1 MTASLFLI
9 ASLAMTPTTQEGELH
24 VPFFKTT
31 LDNGLQVVIHEDHSD
46 PVVAVY
52 LSYHVG
58 SGREELGRSGF
69 AHLFEHMLFQGSAHV
84 GDDQHFKHVSE
95 AGGTLN
101 GTTNRDR
108 TLYYETLP
116 ANQLELA
123 LWLEADRMGFL
134 LPAVTQE
141 KLDNQRDVVRN
152 ERRQNYENRPY
163 GQGSGAIAA
172 AMFPPG
178 HPYSWLT
185 IGSHADLEAASLED
199 VHAFFRR
206 WYGPNNAT
214 LAIGGDIDREQAL
227 AWVQKYFGPIPRGPE
242 VAAPSPQPTRLTA
255 ETRLV
260 LEDKVQLPQLE
271 LAWPGTTLHSGDDAA
286 LDMLAQVLSASKSSV
301 LDRALTVEKVLA
313 SQVSASNDSGELAGT
328 FEISVRAAPGVDL
341 DTLEHEVRRLL
352 AELSEKGIDEAQ
364 LARLKTA
371 YEAGFVRRLET
382 VAAKT
387 GALAEYNTFLGD
399 PGGFQRELD
408 ARLAVTADELRSV
421 LRRYLVGQPCVVLS
435 TVPVERRDLAASG
448 RTPAQIAA
456 EAGFDRALVPGGGPR
471 PAFASPSLW
480 SADLGKGLA
489 LIGTPLTEL
498 PLSSLTIALPAGRL
512 AERPE
517 QLGLSSLTA
526 QMMDEG
532 TAELSTLELADAL
545 EGLGA
550 SLRIG
555 SDDDELTVSLTVLDK
570 HLEAALDLAADVL
583 LEPRFDPADFERLK
597 QRRLAAIDTRGD
609 NIRGVAGTVW
619 DRLMY
624 GSDSVLGLP
633 SQGTRA
639 TVESLDVDDVRAFHS
654 QALAGGGARISVVS
668 SRDEA
673 GVRAA
678 LAGLA
683 ARWPTG
689 GRPVEASVAFGAFGD
704 GAPAPGVR
712 IYLVDRP
719 GAAQS
724 EVRIGHMSVS
734 GRDPEHWPL
743 TVLNYVLGGAFSSRV
758 NMNLREDKGYTY
770 GARTGFQGGLRRSP
784 FTASAGVKSDVTAAS
799 VAEFLKEL
807 RAIHEGI
814 TAEELVFAQSALT
827 QQQLPR
833 YESSRARLGWVET
846 IGQYGWPADFVE
858 RRLAELEGL
867 TTERLRELAR
877 EHVHPDA
884 LTILVVGDKSVV
896 LEGLEGLGLGPV
908 VELDIDGLPIAQA
921 PAQ

>member
-1 MTASLFLI
+1 MTAPLAL
-9 ASLAMTPTTQEGELH
+9 AALLAMSPTPQEADLH

-31 LDNGLQVVIHEDHSD
+31 LDNGLDVVIHEDHSD

-52 LSYHVG
+52 VSYHVG
-58 SGREELGRSGF
+58 SGREEAGRSGF

-84 GDDQHFKHVSE
+84 GDDMHFKYVSE
-95 AGGTLN
+95 AGGNLN

-185 IGSHADLEAASLED
+185 IGSHEDLEAASLED

-214 LAIGGDIDREQAL
+214 LAIGGDIDREAAL
-227 AWVQKYFGPIPRGPE
+227 AWAQKYFGPIPRGPE
-242 VAAPSPQPTRLTA
+242 VAAPRPQPAHLEA
-255 ETRLV
+255 EQRLV
-260 LEDKVQLPQLE
+260 IEDQVQLPQLD
-271 LAWPGTTLHSGDDAA
+271 LAWPGTTQYSGDDAA
-286 LDMLAQVLSASKSSV
+286 LDMLARVLSASKSSL
-301 LDRALTVEKVLA
+301 LDRALTVERQLA
-313 SQVSASNDSGELAGT
+313 SQVSAFNASGELAGT

-341 DTLEHEVRRLL
+341 DTLEHEVRGLL
-352 AELSEKGIDEAQ
+352 AKLDREGVDPAV
-364 LARLKTA
+364 LARLKA
-371 YEAGFVRRLET
+371 DYESGFVRRLET
-382 VAAKT
+382 VSAKT
-387 GALAEYNTFLGD
+387 SALAQYNTFLGD
-399 PGGFQRELD
+399 PGGFQRELES
-408 ARLAVTADELRSV
+408 RLAVTPEAVQSV
-421 LRRYLVGQPCVVLS
+421 LRRYVLGKPCIVLS
-435 TVPVERRDLAASG
+435 TVPAGQRGLAASG

-456 EAGFDRALVPGGGPR
+456 EAGFDRAQPPAAGPR
-471 PAFASPSLW
+471 PTFASPTLW
-480 SADLGKGLA
+480 TLDLGKGLA
-489 LIGTPLTEL
+489 VTGTPLSEL
-498 PLSSLTIALPAGRL
+498 PLTSLSIALPAGRL

-532 TAELSTLELADAL
+532 TQELDTLALADAL

-550 SLRIG
+550 SLRVG
-555 SDDDELTVSLTVLDK
+555 SDDDELSVSLTVLDK
-570 HLEAALDLAADVL
+570 HLEAALDLVADVL
-583 LEPRFDPADFERLK
+583 LEPRFDAADFERLK
-597 QRRLAAIDTRGD
+597 KQRLSAIDTRGD

-619 DRLMY
+619 NRLMY
-624 GSDSVLGLP
+624 GPATVLGLP
-633 SQGTRA
+633 AAGTRA
-639 TVESLDVDDVRAFHS
+639 TVEALSVDDVRAFHARAVS
-654 QALAGGGARISVVS
+654 AGGARISVVS

-678 LAGLA
+678 LAKLA
-683 ARWPTG
+683 ERWPTG
-689 GRPVEASVAFGAFGD
+689 GRPVEASVSFGAFGD
-704 GAPAPGVR
+704 GSGAGGVR
-712 IYLVDRP
+712 LFLVDKP

-724 EVRIGHMSVS
+724 EIRIGHMSVS
-734 GRDPEHWPL
+734 RLDDDFWPL

-770 GARTGFQGGLRRSP
+770 GARTGFAGGLHPAP
-784 FTASAGVKSDVTAAS
+784 FTASAGVKSDVTAES
-799 VAEFLKEL
+799 VAEFMKEL
-807 RAIHEGI
+807 KAIQEGV
-814 TAEELVFAQSALT
+814 TADELAFAKSALT

-833 YESSRARLGWVET
+833 YESSRARLGWVDT
-846 IGQYGWPADFVE
+846 LSTYGWPADFVE
-858 RRLAELEGL
+858 RQLAELDGL
-867 TTERLRELAR
+867 SLERLRELAR
-877 EHVHPDA
+877 AHVHPDA
-884 LTILVVGDKSVV
+884 VTILVVGDRSVV
-896 LEGLEGLGLGPV
+896 LAGLEGLGLGPV
-908 VELDIDGLPIAQA
+908 TELDIDGLPVE
-921 PAQ
+921 

>member
-1 MTASLFLI
+1 MTAPLALAALLS
-9 ASLAMTPTTQEGELH
+9 AMTPTPQDDALH

-52 LSYHVG
+52 VSYHVG
-58 SGREELGRSGF
+58 SGREEPGRSGF
-69 AHLFEHMLFQGSAHV
+69 AHLFEHMLFQGSQHV
-84 GDDQHFKHVSE
+84 GDDQHFKFVSE
-95 AGGTLN
+95 AGGNLN

-152 ERRQNYENRPY
+152 ERRQNYENTPY
-163 GQGSGAIAA
+163 AQGGAVLAA
-172 AMFPPG
+172 ALFPAG

-185 IGSHADLEAASLED
+185 IGSHEDLEAASLED

-214 LAIGGDIDREQAL
+214 LAIGGDVDREQAL
-227 AWVQKYFGPIPRGPE
+227 AWVQKYFGPIPRGPAVE
-242 VAAPSPQPTRLTA
+242 PPSPQPARLA
-255 ETRLV
+255 SETRLV

-271 LAWPGTTLHSGDDAA
+271 LAWPGTTHYSGDDAA

-301 LDRALTVEKVLA
+301 LDRALTVERVLA
-313 SQVSASNDSGELAGT
+313 SQVSASNRSGELAGT

-352 AELSEKGIDEAQ
+352 AELAEKGVDEGQ

-371 YEAGFVRRLET
+371 YESSFVRRLET

-399 PGGFQRELD
+399 PGGFQRELE
-408 ARLAVTADELRSV
+408 ARLAVRPEEIRSV
-421 LRRYLVGQPCVVLS
+421 LRRYVVGQPCAVLS
-435 TVPVERRDLAASG
+435 IVPDGRRELAATG

-456 EAGFDRALVPGGGPR
+456 EKGFDRTQAPGAGPR
-471 PAFASPSLW
+471 PAFASPTLW
-480 SADLGKGLA
+480 TADLGKGLA
-489 LIGTPLTEL
+489 MIGTPLTEL
-498 PLSSLTIALPAGRL
+498 PLTSLTLALPAGRL
-512 AERPE
+512 AESPE

-532 TAELSTLELADAL
+532 TRELSTLELADAL

-550 SLRIG
+550 NLRIG

-570 HLEAALDLAADVL
+570 NLEPALDLMADVL

-597 QRRLAAIDTRGD
+597 QRRLSAIDTRGD
-609 NIRGVAGTVW
+609 SIRGVAGTVW
-619 DRLMY
+619 NRLMY
-624 GSDSVLGLP
+624 GPESVLGLP
-633 SQGTRA
+633 SAGTRA
-639 TVESLDVDDVRAFHS
+639 TVEALTVDDVSAFHAR
-654 QALAGGGARISVVS
+654 ALSAGGARISVVS
-668 SRDEA
+668 SRDQA

-678 LAGLA
+678 LETLVQ
-683 ARWPTG
+683 RWPEGG

-704 GAPAPGVR
+704 GAARPGVR
-712 IYLVDRP
+712 LFLVDKP

-724 EVRIGHMSVS
+724 EIRIGHMSVS

-770 GARTGFQGGLRRSP
+770 GARTNFQGGLHEAP

-807 RAIHEGI
+807 RAIREGV
-814 TAEELVFAQSALT
+814 TAEELAFAKNALT

-858 RRLAELEGL
+858 RRLTELDGL
-867 TTERLRELAR
+867 SLERLRELAV
-877 EHVHPDA
+877 EHVHPDD
-884 LTILVVGDKSVV
+884 LTVLVVGDKSVV
-896 LEGLEGLGLGPV
+896 LEGLQGLGLGPV
-908 VELDIDGLPIAQA
+908 TELDIDGLPLADAQ
-921 PAQ
+921 

>member
-1 MTASLFLI
+1 MPTPLVVAAL
-9 ASLAMTPTTQEGELH
+9 LAMTSTPQQDDLH

-31 LDNGLQVVIHEDHSD
+31 LENGLQVVIHEDHSD

-52 LSYHVG
+52 VSYHVG

-84 GDDQHFKHVSE
+84 GDDMHFKYVSE
-95 AGGTLN
+95 AGGNLN

-172 AMFPPG
+172 AMYPAG

-185 IGSHADLEAASLED
+185 IGSHEDLEAASLED

-227 AWVQKYFGPIPRGPE
+227 AWVERYFGPIPRGPE
-242 VAAPSPQPTRLTA
+242 VETPRPRPAPLAA

-260 LEDKVQLPQLE
+260 LEDKVQLPQLD
-271 LAWPGTTLHSGDDAA
+271 LTWPGTTQYSGDDAA
-286 LDMLAQVLSASKSSV
+286 LDMLARVLSASKSSL
-301 LDRALTVEKVLA
+301 LDRSLTVERQLA
-313 SQVSASNDSGELAGT
+313 ERVSASNGSGELAGA

-341 DTLEHEVRRLL
+341 DTLENEVRGLL
-352 AELSEKGIDEAQ
+352 AQ
-364 LARLKTA
+364 LDREGVDPAVLERLKTA
-371 YEAGFVRRLET
+371 YESGFVRRLET
-382 VAAKT
+382 VSAKT
-387 GALAEYNTFLGD
+387 SALAQYNTFLGD
-399 PGGFQRELD
+399 PAGFQRELD
-408 ARLAVTADELRSV
+408 ARLAVTPDDVRNV
-421 LRRYLVGQPCVVLS
+421 LRRYLLDKPCVVLS
-435 TVPVERRDLAASG
+435 TVPAGRRELAATG
-448 RTPAQIAA
+448 RTRAQIAA
-456 EAGFDRALVPGGGPR
+456 ETRVDRSKAPAGGPR
-471 PAFASPSLW
+471 PTFASPSLW
-480 SADLGKGLA
+480 TLDLGKGLRVT
-489 LIGTPLTEL
+489 GTPLGEL
-498 PLSSLTIALPAGRL
+498 PLTSLAIALPAGRL
-512 AERPE
+512 AEPRE

-532 TAELSTLELADAL
+532 TVELDTLALADAL

-550 SLRIG
+550 SLNVR

-570 HLEAALDLAADVL
+570 HLEAALDLVADVL
-583 LEPRFDPADFERLK
+583 LEPRFAPEDFERLK
-597 QRRLAAIDTRGD
+597 KQRLSSIDARGD
-609 NIRGVAGTVW
+609 NIRGVASTVW

-624 GSDSVLGLP
+624 GPETVLGLP
-633 SQGTRA
+633 GAGTRA
-639 TVESLDVDDVRAFHS
+639 SVEALTVEDVRDFHAR
-654 QALAGGGARISVVS
+654 ALQSGGARISVVS

-678 LAGLA
+678 LSGLA
-683 ARWPTG
+683 ARWPEG
-689 GRPVEASVAFGAFGD
+689 GRPLAAADVSAAIEAA
-704 GAPAPGVR
+704 APKQGVR
-712 IYLVDRP
+712 LFLVDRP

-734 GRDPEHWPL
+734 RLDDDYWPL

-770 GARTGFQGGLRRSP
+770 GARTGFSGGLHPAP

-799 VAEFLKEL
+799 VTEFLNEL
-807 RAIHEGI
+807 EAIQDGV
-814 TAEELVFAQSALT
+814 TPEELAFAKSALT

-833 YESSRARLGWVET
+833 YESSRARLAWVDT
-846 IGQYGWPADFVE
+846 VSTYGWPADFVE
-858 RRLAELEGL
+858 RELDELDGL
-867 TTERLRELAR
+867 SVERMRELAR
-877 EHVHPDA
+877 AYVHPDA

-908 VELDIDGLPIAQA
+908 TELDIDGLPVE
-921 PAQ
+921 

>member
-1 MTASLFLI
+1 MTPPLVLTAL
-9 ASLAMTPTTQEGELH
+9 LAMTPTQTQGDLH

-31 LDNGLQVVIHEDHSD
+31 LENGLEVVIHEDHTD

-58 SGREELGRSGF
+58 SGREESGRSGF

-84 GDDQHFKHVSE
+84 GDDQHFKYVSE
-95 AGGTLN
+95 AGGNLN

-163 GQGSGAIAA
+163 GQGAGAIAA

-214 LAIGGDIDREQAL
+214 LAIGGDIEREAAL
-227 AWVQKYFGPIPRGPE
+227 ALVQKYFGPIARGPQ
-242 VAAPSPQPTRLTA
+242 VAAPRPQPARLEA
-255 ETRLV
+255 EVRLV
-260 LEDKVQLPQLE
+260 LEDQVQLPQLD
-271 LAWPGTTLHSGDDAA
+271 LAWPGTTHYSGDDAA
-286 LDMLAQVLSASKSSV
+286 LDMLARVLSASKSSV
-301 LDRALTVEKVLA
+301 LDRALTVERQLA
-313 SQVSASNDSGELAGT
+313 SRVSASNGSGELAGT
-328 FEISVRAAPGVDL
+328 FEITVRAAPGVDL

-352 AELSEKGIDEAQ
+352 AELDRKGVDPAV
-364 LARLKTA
+364 LARLKTD
-371 YEAGFVRRLET
+371 YEASFVRRLET

-387 GALAEYNTFLGD
+387 SALAQYNTFLGD
-399 PGGFQRELD
+399 PAGFQRELD
-408 ARLAVTADELRSV
+408 ARLSVTADEVLSV
-421 LRRYLVGQPCVVLS
+421 LRRYVLGKPCVVLS
-435 TVPVERRDLAASG
+435 TVPAGRRALAASG

-456 EAGFDRALVPGGGPR
+456 EASFDRAQPPAAGPR
-471 PAFASPSLW
+471 PNFASPVLW
-480 SADLGKGLA
+480 TLDLGKGLRVT
-489 LIGTPLTEL
+489 GTPLSEL
-498 PLSSLTIALPAGRL
+498 PLTSISIALPAGRL

-532 TAELSTLELADAL
+532 TTELDTLALADAL

-550 SLRIG
+550 GLNVR

-570 HLEAALDLAADVL
+570 HLEAALELAADVL
-583 LEPRFDPADFERLK
+583 LEPRFAPEDFERLVL
-597 QRRLAAIDTRGD
+597 QRLSAIDTRGD
-609 NIRGVAGTVW
+609 NIRGVTGTVW

-624 GSDSVLGLP
+624 GSDTVLGLP
-633 SQGTRA
+633 SAGTRA
-639 TVESLDVDDVRAFHS
+639 SVEALSVEDVRAFH
-654 QALAGGGARISVVS
+654 ARAIAAGGARISVVS

-683 ARWPTG
+683 ARWPAG
-689 GRPVEASVAFGAFGD
+689 GRPVEASVSLGAFGED
-704 GAPAPGVR
+704 DPRSGVQLF
-712 IYLVDRP
+712 LVDKP

-724 EVRIGHMSVS
+724 EIRIGHMGVS
-734 GRDPEHWPL
+734 SLDPDHWPL

-770 GARTGFQGGLRRSP
+770 GARTSFGGGLRPAP
-784 FTASAGVKSDVTAAS
+784 FTASAGVKSDVTAES

-807 RAIHEGI
+807 RAIRDGV
-814 TAEELVFAQSALT
+814 TAEELAFAKSALT

-833 YESSRARLGWVET
+833 YESSRARLGWVDT
-846 IGQYGWPADFVE
+846 ISTYGWPADFVE
-858 RRLAELEGL
+858 RQLAELDEL
-867 TTERLRELAR
+867 TEERMRELAR
-877 EHVHPDA
+877 EYVHPDA
-884 LTILVVGDKSVV
+884 VTILVVGDKSVV

-908 VELDIDGLPIAQA
+908 TELDIDGLPLD
-921 PAQ
+921 

>member
-1 MTASLFLI
+1 MQAPF
-9 ASLAMTPTTQEGELH
+9 ALAALLLPMTPTPQDGALH

-52 LSYHVG
+52 VIYHVG
-58 SGREELGRSGF
+58 SGREEVGRSGF
-69 AHLFEHMLFQGSAHV
+69 AHLFEHMLFQGSEHV

-95 AGGTLN
+95 AGGSLN

-134 LPAVTQE
+134 LPAMTQA

-152 ERRQNYENRPY
+152 ERRQNYENTPY
-163 GQGSGAIAA
+163 AQGGGVLAA

-199 VHAFFRR
+199 VQAFFRR

-214 LAIGGDIDREQAL
+214 LAIGGDVDREQAL
-227 AWVQKYFGPIPRGPE
+227 AWVNKYFGPIPRGPAIE
-242 VAAPSPQPTRLTA
+242 APRPQPARLAA

-260 LEDKVQLPQLE
+260 LEDKVQLPQIE
-271 LAWPGTTLHSGDDAA
+271 LAWTGTTHYSADDAA

-301 LDRALTVEKVLA
+301 LDRALTVERQIA
-313 SQVSASNDSGELAGT
+313 NSVSASNSSGEIAGT
-328 FEISVRAAPGVDL
+328 FEITVRAAPGVDL

-352 AELSEKGIDEAQ
+352 AGLAEHGIDAEH
-364 LARLKTA
+364 LTRLKSA
-371 YEAGFVRRLET
+371 YESSFVRRLET

-408 ARLAVTADELRSV
+408 ARLAVTPEEIRSV
-421 LRRYLVGQPCVVLS
+421 LRRYVVGQPSAVLS
-435 TVPVERRDLAASG
+435 IVPQGRRELAATG

-456 EAGFDRALVPGGGPR
+456 ETSFDRAAVPGAGPR
-471 PAFASPSLW
+471 PSFASPSLW
-480 SADLGKGLA
+480 TADLGKGLR
-489 LIGTPLTEL
+489 LIGTPLSEL
-498 PLSSLTIALPAGRL
+498 PLTSLTVTLPAGRL
-512 AERPE
+512 AERAE

-532 TAELSTLELADAL
+532 TRKLSTLEIADAL

-550 SLRIG
+550 SVRIA
-555 SDDDELTVSLTVLDK
+555 SDDHELSLSLTVLDK
-570 HLEAALDLAADVL
+570 HLEQALDLAADVL

-597 QRRLAAIDTRGD
+597 QRRLSAIDTRGD
-609 NIRGVAGTVW
+609 NIRGVAATVW

-624 GSDSVLGLP
+624 GPDSVLGQP
-633 SQGTRA
+633 AAGTRA
-639 TVESLDVDDVRAFHS
+639 TVEELTVEDVRAFH
-654 QALAGGGARISVVS
+654 ARAVAAGGARISVVS

-683 ARWPTG
+683 ARWPAG

-704 GAPAPGVR
+704 DATRPGVR
-712 IYLVDRP
+712 LFLVDRP

-724 EVRIGHMSVS
+724 ELRIGHMSVS
-734 GRDPEHWPL
+734 SHDADHWPL

-770 GARTGFQGGLRRSP
+770 GARTAFPGGLHPTP

-799 VAEFLKEL
+799 VTEFMKEL
-807 RAIHEGI
+807 RAIGDGV
-814 TAEELVFAQSALT
+814 TPEELAFAKNALT

-867 TTERLRELAR
+867 SAERLRELAR
-877 EHVHPDA
+877 EHLHPEA
-884 LTILVVGDKSVV
+884 MTILVVGDKSVV

-908 VELDIDGLPIAQA
+908 TELDIDGLPIAA
-921 PAQ
+921 AQ